1 MILNGFDRISIM
13 HLACPPI
20 VDPFSVLDT
29 LFKRAAPH
37 FLSINGTAGGPRVGD
52 TPLVATEPEGIV
64 DKIGEGVVPV
74 RIPVFRIALDPEEW
88 EDRCLIIE
96 RNFSDEIGPAPHPAF
111 SAKNYYRP
119 VAISLPSNR

>member
-20 VDPFSVLDT
+20 ADPFSVLDT

-64 DKIGEGVVPV
+64 DKIGK
-74 RIPVFRIALDPEEW
+74 
-88 EDRCLIIE
+88 
-96 RNFSDEIGPAPHPAF
+96 GPQCE
-111 SAKNYYRP
+111 S
-119 VAISLPSNR
+119 PSSE